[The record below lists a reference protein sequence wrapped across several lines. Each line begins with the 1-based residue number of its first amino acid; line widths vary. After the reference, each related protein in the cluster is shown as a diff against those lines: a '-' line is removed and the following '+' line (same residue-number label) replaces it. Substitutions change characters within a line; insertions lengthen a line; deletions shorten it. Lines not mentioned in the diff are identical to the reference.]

1 MPGASDAAVLPAGDY
16 AATLND
22 EWVLDSLSVGA
33 GATLRIAVPVDG
45 NGADG
50 AVPLTLVNGL
60 TADAAAGLAL
70 DSAAFDWEHPRGRVT
85 LIACG
90 VDSSAAL
97 QTLADSLNASRR
109 RNRATVEDGTRLVYA
124 APPPSGVTVIV
135 R

>member
-45 NGADG
+45 NGAAG

-60 TADAAAGLAL
+60 TADADAGLDL
-70 DSAAFDWEHPRGRVT
+70 DSSAFDWEHPRGRVT

-109 RNRATVEDGTRLVYA
+109 RNRATVEDGTRLVYT
-124 APPPSGVTVIV
+124 APPPSGSAVFI

>member
-1 MPGASDAAVLPAGDY
+1 
-16 AATLND
+16 
-22 EWVLDSLSVGA
+22 
-33 GATLRIAVPVDG
+33 VPVDG

-60 TADAAAGLAL
+60 TADADAGLDL
-70 DSAAFDWEHPRGRVT
+70 DSSAFDWEHPRGRVT

-109 RNRATVEDGTRLVYA
+109 RNRATVEDGTRLVYT
-124 APPPSGVTVIV
+124 APPPSGSVVFI